1 MVEIFLLLLIY
12 RIRYSFTIK
21 QMKIG
26 KHGQE
31 PPTAMFF

>member
-1 MVEIFLLLLIY
+1 
-12 RIRYSFTIK
+12 
-21 QMKIG
+21 MKTE